1 MSNKCDPTGKKGRL
15 LSASIKIATI
25 ASSVRAVV
33 VGARDQTLTIKI
45 HIVPVA
51 FSAVAR
57 PPDEVTGN
65 NPARI
70 RVDVDH
76 LPFAPRALVE
86 QLIVGLGALV
96 CSVSEDDKPSNSES
110 QTCTIPI
117 HFGTSFVSTSPK
129 ETFFLSLRF
138 GWLAPPRRML
148 LKEATFGVRGSEKA
162 RGESST
168 ARNLVALGAM
178 GATITTGM
186 NQPPSKGWTLGI
198 THGSPWDV
206 E

>member
-1 MSNKCDPTGKKGRL
+1 M
-15 LSASIKIATI
+15 SASIEIAAV

-33 VGARDQTLTIKI
+33 VGARDQTLTVNVRV
-45 HIVPVA
+45 VPVA
-51 FSAVAR
+51 LSAAAR

-65 NPARI
+65 DPARI

-129 ETFFLSLRF
+129 ETFFSPRF
-138 GWLAPPRRML
+138 C
-148 LKEATFGVRGSEKA
+148 
-162 RGESST
+162 
-168 ARNLVALGAM
+168 
-178 GATITTGM
+178 
-186 NQPPSKGWTLGI
+186 
-198 THGSPWDV
+198 
-206 E
+206 